1 MIITICLQN
10 SDGKDII
17 SVPNQC
23 FVDLEAALT
32 IVTTESLRNL
42 YQKKCVCVCSILKRQ
57 VNM

>member
-32 IVTTESLRNL
+32 IVNSESLRNL
-42 YQKKCVCVCSILKRQ
+42 NQKRQ
-57 VNM
+57 VNMCNEQI